1 MNKGNEFAKKRSR
14 DYGCA
19 ASLAVI
25 RAKPVMCA
33 KQRSDP
39 GAVFWYPLIGFFIP
53 WFLVRVI
60 YWIGSGFSSKAKT
73 S

>member
-25 RAKPVMCA
+25 RLTTTET
-33 KQRSDP
+33 D
-39 GAVFWYPLIGFFIP
+39 
-53 WFLVRVI
+53 
-60 YWIGSGFSSKAKT
+60 
-73 S
+73 